1 MTSDS
6 PRHPALTTT
15 EDPLAKIDAPEAT
28 DVSEIELS
36 IPLDTVCAIIDLAHD
51 LMGKTASS
59 GDDDE
64 PDEEDVRLSVLE
76 DRGDDP
82 ADLELRSVIH
92 DLGIEA
98 RVDLVALMWLGRD
111 GGDWAELRQIAED
124 ERNGRTADYLC
135 GTPHLADHL
144 ASGLDLLG
152 RGCPA

>member
-1 MTSDS
+1 MTSNG
-6 PRHPALTTT
+6 PRHPALASP
-15 EDPLAKIDAPEAT
+15 EDPLAETEATEAT

-64 PDEEDVRLSVLE
+64 PDEDDVRLSVLE

-98 RVDLVALMWLGRD
+98 RVGHSLHIRV
-111 GGDWAELRQIAED
+111 
-124 ERNGRTADYLC
+124 
-135 GTPHLADHL
+135 
-144 ASGLDLLG
+144 
-152 RGCPA
+152 